1 MADVGSG
8 RKTEDLPG
16 RNPVVSDRRLV
27 DTDNM
32 ILIIISIG
40 VEVRNGLTQW
50 PPSVHRSD

>member
-27 DTDNM
+27 ETDNM
-32 ILIIISIG
+32 IF
-40 VEVRNGLTQW
+40 NF
-50 PPSVHRSD
+50 

>member
-16 RNPVVSDRRLV
+16 RNPVVSDLRLV

-32 ILIIISIG
+32 ILIISIG
-40 VEVRNGLTQW
+40 AVVRNGLTQW
-50 PPSVHRSD
+50 PPSVHRSN

>member
-27 DTDNM
+27 DTYNI
-32 ILIIISIG
+32 ILIINIG
-40 VEVRNGLTQW
+40 AEVRNGLTQW
-50 PPSVHRSD
+50 PPSLHHSN